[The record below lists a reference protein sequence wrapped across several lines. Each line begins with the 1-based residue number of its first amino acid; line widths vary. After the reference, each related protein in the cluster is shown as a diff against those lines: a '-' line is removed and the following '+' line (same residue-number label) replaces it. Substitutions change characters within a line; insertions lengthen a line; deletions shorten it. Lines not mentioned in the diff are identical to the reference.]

1 MRLSDVIIILCRP
14 SEPGNVGAVCR
25 AMKNMGLSRLRL
37 VAPAWGA
44 PASPPSASPPSA
56 WEETLLARTVH
67 AGQVWEEAEVFGN
80 LEAAVADL
88 SLAIG
93 TTRRRGHRRK
103 AVTMTPEECAAF
115 LQAHPG
121 PAALVFGNERTGLE
135 AGELN
140 LCNLASHIPADNAF
154 PSLNLSHAVQIYAYQ
169 LFRALTPEPAEPAG
183 SWTPLNRLQLDG
195 LVESTTASLAG
206 LGFYKQKGREEQE
219 RFLRD
224 VFARAGLTLN
234 EGRYLGN
241 IFVKAA
247 HLARKRPPTDSPAG
261 PPGTL
266 LD

>member
-1 MRLSDVIIILCRP
+1 MYLSDVTIILCRP

-25 AMKNMGLSRLRL
+25 AMKNMGLARLRL
-37 VAPAWGA
+37 VAPARDS
-44 PASPPSASPPSA
+44 PAFRSGA

-67 AGQVWEEAEVFGN
+67 AGQVWEEAETFDT
-80 LEAAVADL
+80 LEEAAADL
-88 SLAIG
+88 SLVIG

-103 AVTMTPEECAAF
+103 AVTMTPEECASF
-115 LQAHPG
+115 LQTHPG

-135 AGELN
+135 AEELN
-140 LCNLASHIPADNAF
+140 LCSLASHIPADEAF

-169 LFRALTPEPAEPAG
+169 LFRALAPGPAPPAG
-183 SWTPLNRLQLDG
+183 SWAPLNRQQLDG
-195 LVESTTASLAG
+195 LVESVTASLAG

-247 HLARKRPPTDSPAG
+247 NLAKKQPR
-261 PPGTL
+261 
-266 LD
+266 

>member
-1 MRLSDVIIILCRP
+1 MFLSDIVIILCRP

-25 AMKNMGLSRLRL
+25 AMKNMGLARLRL
-37 VAPAWGA
+37 VAPALGP
-44 PASPPSASPPSA
+44 PAAFSGA

-67 AGQVWEEAEVFGN
+67 AEQVWEEAEVFDT

-88 SLAIG
+88 SLVVG

-103 AVTMTPEECAAF
+103 AVTLTPEECAAF
-115 LQAHPG
+115 LQSQSG

-135 AGELN
+135 AEELN
-140 LCNLASHIPADNAF
+140 LCSLASHIPADNAF

-169 LFRALTPEPAEPAG
+169 LFRTLESGPAAPGPAPVAG
-183 SWTPLNRLQLDG
+183 SWAPLDRRQADG
-195 LVESTTASLAG
+195 LVKSATDSLAL

-224 VFARAGLTLN
+224 LIARAGLTLN

-241 IFVKAA
+241 IFAKAA
-247 HLARKRPPTDSPAG
+247 NLAKKKQAGGPAADHAEG
-261 PPGTL
+261 
-266 LD
+266 

>member
-1 MRLSDVIIILCRP
+1 MYLSDVAIVLCRP

-25 AMKNMGLSRLRL
+25 AIKNMGLSRLRL

-44 PASPPSASPPSA
+44 PGSFPEA

-67 AGQVWEEAEVFGN
+67 AGQVWEEAETFAT
-80 LEAAVADL
+80 LEDAVADL
-88 SLAIG
+88 SMVIG
-93 TTRRRGHRRK
+93 TTRRRGHCRK
-103 AVTMTPEECAAF
+103 AVTLTPEECAAF
-115 LQAHPG
+115 LQTHPG

-135 AGELN
+135 TEELN
-140 LCNLASHIPADNAF
+140 LCSLASHIPADDVF

-169 LFRALTPEPAEPAG
+169 LFRSLAPGPAAPGPAPVAG
-183 SWTPLNRLQLDG
+183 SWAPLNRLQLDG
-195 LVESTTASLAG
+195 LVESITTSLAG

-241 IFVKAA
+241 IFAKAA
-247 HLARKRPPTDSPAG
+247 NLARKRSPMD
-261 PPGTL
+261 P
-266 LD
+266 

>member
-1 MRLSDVIIILCRP
+1 
-14 SEPGNVGAVCR
+14 
-25 AMKNMGLSRLRL
+25 MKNMGLARLRL

-44 PASPPSASPPSA
+44 QSSLSGAR
-56 WEETLLARTVH
+56 EETLLARTVH
-67 AGQVWEEAEVFGN
+67 AEQVWEEAETFDT

-88 SLAIG
+88 SLVIG

-115 LQAHPG
+115 FQTHPG

-135 AGELN
+135 AAELN
-140 LCNLASHIPADNAF
+140 LCSLASHIPADDAF

-169 LFRALTPEPAEPAG
+169 LFRALTPGPALSGPAPAAG
-183 SWTPLNRLQLDG
+183 SWTPLTRLQLDG
-195 LVESTTASLAG
+195 LVESVANSLAG

-241 IFVKAA
+241 IFAKAA
-247 HLARKRPPTDSPAG
+247 NLAKKTSNR
-261 PPGTL
+261 
-266 LD
+266 

>member
-1 MRLSDVIIILCRP
+1 
-14 SEPGNVGAVCR
+14 
-25 AMKNMGLSRLRL
+25 MKNMGLTRLRL

-44 PASPPSASPPSA
+44 PAAPSGE

-67 AGQVWEEAEVFGN
+67 AGQVWEDAETFDT

-88 SLAIG
+88 SLVIG

-103 AVTMTPEECAAF
+103 AVTLTPEECAAL
-115 LQAHPG
+115 LQSRPG

-135 AGELN
+135 AEELN
-140 LCNLASHIPADNAF
+140 LCSLASHIPADNVF

-169 LFRALTPEPAEPAG
+169 LFRALTPGPAEPGPPPPSGA
-183 SWTPLNRLQLDG
+183 WTPMTRPQIDS
-195 LVESTTASLAG
+195 LVESVTASLAG

-224 VFARAGLTLN
+224 IFARAGLTLN

-241 IFVKAA
+241 IFIKAA
-247 HLARKRPPTDSPAG
+247 NLAKKRPPYG
-261 PPGTL
+261 P
-266 LD
+266 

>member
-1 MRLSDVIIILCRP
+1 MYLSDVTIILCRP

-25 AMKNMGLSRLRL
+25 AMKNMGLARLRL

-44 PASPPSASPPSA
+44 PASLSGA

-67 AGQVWEEAEVFGN
+67 AEQVWEEAEVFDT
-80 LEAAVADL
+80 LEAAMADL
-88 SLAIG
+88 SLVIG

-103 AVTMTPEECAAF
+103 AVTLTPEECAAF
-115 LQAHPG
+115 LQSHPG

-135 AGELN
+135 AEELN
-140 LCNLASHIPADNAF
+140 LCSLASHIPADDGF

-169 LFRALTPEPAEPAG
+169 LFRALAPEPAAPGPAPVAG

-195 LVESTTASLAG
+195 LVESVTTSLAS

-224 VFARAGLTLN
+224 IFARAGLTLN
-234 EGRYLGN
+234 EGRYLGS
-241 IFVKAA
+241 IFAKAA
-247 HLARKRPPTDSPAG
+247 HLAGKRPI
-261 PPGTL
+261 
-266 LD
+266 

>member
-1 MRLSDVIIILCRP
+1 MYLSDVAIILCRP

-25 AMKNMGLSRLRL
+25 AMKNMGLARLRL
-37 VAPAWGA
+37 VAPAWGRA
-44 PASPPSASPPSA
+44 PFPGA

-67 AGQVWEEAEVFGN
+67 AEQVWKEAEFFDT

-88 SLAIG
+88 SLVIG

-103 AVTMTPEECAAF
+103 AVTLTPEECAAF
-115 LQAHPG
+115 FQSHPG

-135 AGELN
+135 AEELN
-140 LCNLASHIPADNAF
+140 LCSLASHIPADEGF

-169 LFRALTPEPAEPAG
+169 LFRALTPAPAPTAG
-183 SWTPLNRLQLDG
+183 SWTPLNRLQADA
-195 LVESTTASLAG
+195 LVESVTNALSG

-224 VFARAGLTLN
+224 LFARAGLTLN
-234 EGRYLGN
+234 EGRYLGK

-247 HLARKRPPTDSPAG
+247 NLAKKQAKNSR
-261 PPGTL
+261 
-266 LD
+266 

>member
-1 MRLSDVIIILCRP
+1 MYLSDVAIILCRP

-25 AMKNMGLSRLRL
+25 AMKNMGLARLRL
-37 VAPAWGA
+37 VAPAWDS
-44 PASPPSASPPSA
+44 PAFASGA

-67 AGQVWEEAEVFGN
+67 AGQVWEEAETFDT

-88 SLAIG
+88 SLVIG

-103 AVTMTPEECAAF
+103 AVTLTPEECAAF
-115 LQAHPG
+115 LQTHPG

-135 AGELN
+135 AEELN
-140 LCNLASHIPADNAF
+140 LCSLASHIPADDAF

-169 LFRALTPEPAEPAG
+169 LFRALAPGSALPAG
-183 SWTPLNRLQLDG
+183 SWAPLNRLQLDG
-195 LVESTTASLAG
+195 LVESVTASLAG

-247 HLARKRPPTDSPAG
+247 NLAKKQAR
-261 PPGTL
+261 
-266 LD
+266 

>member
-1 MRLSDVIIILCRP
+1 MYLSDVAIILCRP

-37 VAPAWGA
+37 VAPAWDSA
-44 PASPPSASPPSA
+44 ASLSGA

-67 AGQVWEEAEVFGN
+67 AGQVWKEAEVFDT

-88 SLAIG
+88 PLVIG

-103 AVTMTPEECAAF
+103 ALTMTPEECAAF
-115 LQAHPG
+115 LQTRPG

-135 AGELN
+135 AEELN

-154 PSLNLSHAVQIYAYQ
+154 PSLNLSHAAQIYAYQ
-169 LFRALTPEPAEPAG
+169 LFRALRPGPVSPEPASPAG
-183 SWTPLNRLQLDG
+183 SWTPLNRQQLDG
-195 LVESTTASLAG
+195 LVDSVTDSLAG
-206 LGFYKQKGREEQE
+206 LGFYRQKGREEQE

-224 VFARAGLTLN
+224 IFARAGLTIN

-241 IFVKAA
+241 IFVKAVN
-247 HLARKRPPTDSPAG
+247 LAKKQAP
-261 PPGTL
+261 
-266 LD
+266 